1 MAPRAG
7 ISCVEVPGAELDW
20 HHLGAT
26 ASTAR
31 SLGQVGQKAWGGAA
45 GREMSFVKPVGVP
58 LGPSL
63 YFPLPPRSQGFEW
76 GLPLATKTVLT
87 NRSLLVRKPY
97 VITPSTEGL
106 IQTETDSRVGVGT
119 SPCRQPAGG
128 REGEAQVAGDLRGL
142 GEAEASPLDS
152 QQEALRSRSPSPRAL
167 WKPPPQT
174 SEGSPFH
181 HWAGGIG

>member
-1 MAPRAG
+1 MWKFLEPSWTGTTSGPLPALRAPWARWARK
-7 ISCVEVPGAELDW
+7 PG
-20 HHLGAT
+20 G
-26 ASTAR
+26 
-31 SLGQVGQKAWGGAA
+31 WGGA
-45 GREMSFVKPVGVP
+45 GREMPFVKPVGVP

-63 YFPLPPRSQGFEW
+63 YFSLPPRSQGFEW

-97 VITPSTEGL
+97 VITPPTEGL
-106 IQTETDSRVGVGT
+106 IQTGTDSRVGVGM

-128 REGEAQVAGDLRGL
+128 REGEAQAAGDP

-152 QQEALRSRSPSPRAL
+152 QQEALCSRSPSPRAL

-181 HWAGGIG
+181 HWAGRIG